1 MKYIVE
7 VQEYEKS
14 KEIPVAKNVVHQLQP
29 AKWVLESVCCTVFGF
44 TKAQLYH
51 YRTSGLMAEGVHFTK
66 NPANRYVYC
75 IPAIERWMEG
85 KL

>member
-1 MKYIVE
+1 MKYVIE
-7 VQEYEKS
+7 VQEFDKS
-14 KEIPVAKNVVHQLQP
+14 LSSPKPTTMITQLQP

-44 TKAQLYH
+44 TKSQLYH
-51 YRTSGLMAEGVHFTK
+51 YRTSGLMAEGLHFTK

-85 KL
+85 K